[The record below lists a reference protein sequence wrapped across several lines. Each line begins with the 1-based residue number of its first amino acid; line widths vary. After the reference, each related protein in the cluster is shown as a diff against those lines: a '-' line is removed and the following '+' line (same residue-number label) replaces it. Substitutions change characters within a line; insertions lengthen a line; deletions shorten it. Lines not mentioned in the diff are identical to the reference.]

1 MTDAVWK
8 GCRAGSL
15 AEVGHV
21 AVDLSQSE
29 QDELIAGAEFVARA

>member
-8 GCRAGSL
+8 GCKAGSL

-29 QDELIAGAEFVARA
+29 QDEPTMYLQLLTEV